1 MKRSINVYWG
11 WENWSQWFTL
21 REFSTYPPLRLI
33 THLKKNY
40 SNSLVF
46 KEYFKCPAFTQYH
59 KNTFVI
65 KSDLSINFGFN
76 PNNQFGISHYNEDFL
91 YGNFRTRNPEEKVID
106 LTWNLH
112 TFADQEVKISILPA
126 NFDINDFTKKSM
138 LFTGEYDISKWFRPI
153 QCTFKMLENP
163 ISIKRGDALY
173 YIHFHTEKN
182 IKLHNFKINDSIR
195 EMYSDLAALKRY
207 APAKS
212 LKFLYDTF
220 FYKKYNKRFLKEI
233 KNNLTGY

>member
-65 KSDLSINFGFN
+65 KSDLSINFGF
-76 PNNQFGISHYNEDFL
+76 
-91 YGNFRTRNPEEKVID
+91 VI
-106 LTWNLH
+106 
-112 TFADQEVKISILPA
+112 F
-126 NFDINDFTKKSM
+126 
-138 LFTGEYDISKWFRPI
+138 
-153 QCTFKMLENP
+153 
-163 ISIKRGDALY
+163 
-173 YIHFHTEKN
+173 
-182 IKLHNFKINDSIR
+182 
-195 EMYSDLAALKRY
+195 
-207 APAKS
+207 
-212 LKFLYDTF
+212 
-220 FYKKYNKRFLKEI
+220 
-233 KNNLTGY
+233 